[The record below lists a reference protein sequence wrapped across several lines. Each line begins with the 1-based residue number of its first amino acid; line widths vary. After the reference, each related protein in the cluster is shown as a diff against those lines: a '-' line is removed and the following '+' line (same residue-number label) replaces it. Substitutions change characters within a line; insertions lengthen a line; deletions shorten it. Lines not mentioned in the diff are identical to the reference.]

1 MNPSKIN
8 IDFPIVE
15 LICSMKNLETLHL
28 LNYQLS
34 PEALAHMF
42 QSCSKITDLRFMA
55 TEDEM
60 SKMDEHL
67 KNQLRP
73 SFQRLRLLGFL
84 CFLDNDSWPVIQEML
99 T

>member
-42 QSCSKITDLRFMA
+42 QSCSKITDLRVIA
-55 TEDEM
+55 IEDGM
-60 SKMDEHL
+60 LKMDEHL

-73 SFQRLRLLGFL
+73 HFQRLRYLYFE
-84 CFLDNDSWPVIQEML
+84 CYIAEDSWLELQEML